1 MRNQT
6 TVSSLLRDAV
16 ETLEQTSPTP
26 RLDAELLLAHTLG
39 WSRLRL
45 LIEGGTC
52 VNPDAER
59 TFREFV
65 TRRGGHEPVA
75 YITGSKEFW
84 GLDFVVTP
92 DVLIPRPDTEILVEE
107 ALRLLSAL
115 PRPVTSEDPYRIV
128 DLGTG
133 SGCIAIAVAYEA
145 GKRGIPVS
153 VVAIESGERALAV
166 ARYNAERLGVTI
178 EFIHTSWVASFLPV
192 PTFDLI
198 LSNPPYIDP
207 IDTDRSPE
215 TEHEPKSALYAG
227 EEGLADIRH
236 LLEVCPP
243 LLRRGGS
250 LLLEVGAHQA
260 QIVLGTYMPEQ
271 FVGYSVPDLA
281 GVERVVVVSPEGGSL
296 SE

>member
-1 MRNQT
+1 MRNT
-6 TVSSLLRDAV
+6 TTISSLLREAV
-16 ETLEQTSPTP
+16 VILEHTSPTP

-39 WSRLRL
+39 CSRLRL
-45 LIEGGTC
+45 VVEEGAC

-65 TRRGGHEPVA
+65 VRRGGHEPIA

-84 GLDFVVTP
+84 GLDFAVTP

-115 PRPVTSEDPYRIV
+115 SRPVTTEGPYRIA

-133 SGCIAIAVAYEA
+133 SGCIALSVGYEA
-145 GKRGIPVS
+145 RKRGIPVS
-153 VVAIESGERALAV
+153 VIATDRSERALAI
-166 ARYNAERLGVTI
+166 ARVNAERLGITV
-178 EFIHTSWVASFLPV
+178 EFIHASWVESFPQV

-207 IDTDRSPE
+207 TDTDRSPE
-215 TEHEPKSALYAG
+215 TEHEPKSALFAY

-243 LLRRGGS
+243 LLRRGGRI
-250 LLLEVGAHQA
+250 LLEVGVHQA
-260 QIVLGTYMPEQ
+260 QVVLQKYVPEG
-271 FVGYSVPDLA
+271 FVGYSVADLA
-281 GVERVVVVSPEGGSL
+281 GVERVVVVRAEGC
-296 SE
+296 